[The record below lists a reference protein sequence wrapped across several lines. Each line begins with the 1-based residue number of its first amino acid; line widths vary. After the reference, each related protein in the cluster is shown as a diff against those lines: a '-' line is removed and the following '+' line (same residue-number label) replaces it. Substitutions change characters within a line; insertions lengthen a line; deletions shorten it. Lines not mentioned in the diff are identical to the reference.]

1 VKRTVGI
8 IVGVVAVAV
17 AAYLG
22 SRLWAQPGAAP
33 AHPGASTKTKVAVL
47 NLKYVVMNYKKWKD
61 FTEQLKVKYQDY
73 ENRLKPLNTEYEG
86 VKKELQSTTIDQ
98 AKKDELVKKGKN
110 LERQMQDIG
119 EEAKNT
125 LGKQEGDE
133 MAIIYKEI
141 ASVVS
146 QYAVSNDIDL
156 VMHYN
161 DATSTEEMN
170 SAGNIQRKM
179 VTGPCI
185 PLYYKQNEVDIS
197 YQIMQLLNSRYTAQ
211 APAAPG
217 TPGHQ

>member
-1 VKRTVGI
+1 ML
-8 IVGVVAVAV
+8 VGVVAVVV

-33 AHPGASTKTKVAVL
+33 AHPGGSVKTKVALL

-61 FTEQLKVKYQDY
+61 FTE
-73 ENRLKPLNTEYEG
+73 RLKGDYKQYEDKVTG
-86 VKKELQSTTIDQ
+86 MNNQLENIKKELAKPGIDQ
-98 AKKDELVKKGKN
+98 AQKDKLEKDGKAVQ
-110 LERQMQDIG
+110 RQMQDLA

-146 QYAVSNDIDL
+146 TYAQSNDIDL

-161 DATSTEEMN
+161 DATSAEEMN

-211 APAAPG
+211 APAPAG
-217 TPGHQ
+217 TPTGHQ

>member
-1 VKRTVGI
+1 LTV
-8 IVGVVAVAV
+8 VV
-17 AAYLG
+17 AAYVG
-22 SRLWAQPGAAP
+22 SRLWAQPGATP
-33 AHPGASTKTKVAVL
+33 AHPGGSTKTKVALL

-61 FTEQLKVKYQDY
+61 FTE
-73 ENRLKPLNTEYEG
+73 RLKGDYKQYEDKVTG
-86 VKKELQSTTIDQ
+86 MNNQLENIKKELAKPGLEAARKDQ
-98 AKKDELVKKGKN
+98 LEKDGKN
-110 LERQMQDIG
+110 VQRQMQDLA

-146 QYAVSNDIDL
+146 TYAQSNDIDL

-170 SAGNIQRKM
+170 SANNIGRKM